1 MAKSSQRFTL
11 FLACLLHGAIIGG
24 GYMST
29 PPLFPMMAREGW
41 DIGFLQR
48 SWAIISL
55 ASIPGALFSAWIAS
69 RIGTI
74 GLIAGSAFVAS
85 SSLLLR
91 GLALTQWS
99 FMVLL
104 AFFGLSTGLLLASM
118 TARIARLFSD
128 RHAATAQSAFFGSYA
143 LGAAIGVSSA
153 QGLAGT
159 FGWQHVPMIWGAI
172 GLCLV
177 VVVTVFDQDR
187 LPSPHAQGS
196 PLAVSRYHITAI
208 IRYILAYAAYVGGYL
223 GLSGALPYAL
233 QKWGWKADSSNA
245 ALGFS
250 TLAFLIGAFFWSALS
265 DKFGARRLYF
275 VVTIMATGVATTLI
289 PFVSSAGENVLALG
303 LIVMLGILAGG
314 VSLFF
319 PLLLSDPEISEEV
332 ASTTIAIATAA
343 SYAGGFAIPFS
354 VAPCLD
360 TAPGTVFSIYGT
372 SIIVAGML
380 VWKCPFRPLGD
391 EGESS
396 GAATEEP

>member
-29 PPLFPMMAREGW
+29 PPLFPMMVREGW

-74 GLIAGSAFVAS
+74 RTIAGTAFVAS

-91 GLALTQWS
+91 GLSLAPWS

-104 AFFGLSTGLLLASM
+104 ALFGLSTGLLLASM
-118 TARIARLFSD
+118 TARITRLFSD
-128 RHAATAQSAFFGSYA
+128 KHAATAQSAFFGSYA
-143 LGAAIGVSSA
+143 LGAAIGVSST
-153 QGLAGT
+153 QGFAIT

-172 GLCLV
+172 GLCL

-196 PLAVSRYHITAI
+196 PLAVSRYQITAI
-208 IRYILAYAAYVGGYL
+208 IRYVLAYAAYVGGYL

-233 QKWGWKADSSNA
+233 QKWGWKADSSNG
-245 ALGFS
+245 ALGVS

-289 PFVSSAGENVLALG
+289 PFVSSAGENALALG
-303 LIVMLGILAGG
+303 LIVMLGFLAGG

-354 VAPCLD
+354 VAPFLD
-360 TAPGTVFSIYGT
+360 TVPGTVFSIYGT

-380 VWKCPFRPLGD
+380 VWKCPLRPLRD